1 MQLTARQ
8 GGFEHI
14 ARIHRAFGLTR
25 ADHGVQL
32 VDKDNGLAFVF
43 GQFAQHGFETLFKL
57 ATKLCACQ
65 QRRHVQR

>member
-14 ARIHRAFGLTR
+14 ARIHRTFGLTR

-32 VDKDNGLAFVF
+32 IDKDNGLAFIF

-57 ATKLCACQ
+57 ATKLCAGQ
-65 QRRHVQR
+65 